1 MYGERIF
8 AAALAA
14 LMVSAPAA
22 AVTDV
27 EFSELREQLKQ
38 LKEQYEKRVQALE
51 QRLGEAERAAARAG
65 QQPERAETPA
75 STPPPPTPS
84 AARAGPS
91 ALNPEISLILSG
103 TYYNASQDP
112 NKAGITGFIPPGND
126 FKPGTRGFSLSDTE
140 LTISGGVDPYFRAQ
154 ATIGITPENAAEIEE
169 AYFQTLSLPHGLGLK
184 GGRYFSSIAYLNQF
198 HPHAWDF
205 VDAPLVYQAYW
216 GQNLAIDGAQLAWVA
231 PTDTYVQL
239 GLEFGQGKN
248 LPGEGFR
255 EKNGTGT
262 GTLYL
267 QIGDDIGRESSYLAG
282 VSAFQTSNKG
292 TDGLTVNTADPAG
305 NAVQDT
311 FTGTTRIA
319 GGYFVYKWA
328 PNRDFARSGLKLQA
342 EYYQRWQNG
351 DLTYDAGNTTGVGD
365 VTGGVKRRQAGWY
378 GQAVYKFDP
387 HWRAGVRYDSLATL
401 STNLA
406 PQLTGLVAT
415 PGYKP
420 WRASAMVDWSL
431 TEFSRFRLQY
441 SYSRALEGVSDN
453 QLFLQFIMSL
463 GAHAAHPF

>member
-1 MYGERIF
+1 MF
-8 AAALAA
+8 AATLATLLA
-14 LMVSAPAA
+14 SAPAA
-22 AVTDV
+22 AVTDA
-27 EFSELREQLKQ
+27 EFSELREQLHQ
-38 LKEQYEKRVQALE
+38 LKEQYEKRIQALE
-51 QRLGEAERAAARAG
+51 QRLGEAERTAARAG
-65 QQPERAETPA
+65 QQAERAESVA
-75 STPPPPTPS
+75 SAPPPAT
-84 AARAGPS
+84 RAGPS

-103 TYYNASQDP
+103 TYYNSSQDP
-112 NKAGITGFIPPGND
+112 NKAGITGFIPPDNGY
-126 FKPGTRGFSLSDTE
+126 KPGTRGFSLQDTE
-140 LTISGGVDPYFRAQ
+140 LTISGGVDPYFRGQ
-154 ATIGITPENAAEIEE
+154 ATIGISAENEVELEE
-169 AYFQTLSLPHGLGLK
+169 AYFQTLALPHGLGLK

-216 GQNLAIDGAQLAWVA
+216 GQNLAIDGGQLAWVA
-231 PTDTYVQL
+231 PTDTYLAL

-262 GTLYL
+262 GTVYA

-282 VSAFQTSNKG
+282 ISAFQTSNKG
-292 TDGLTVNTADPAG
+292 TDGLTVSTVDPAG

-319 GGYFVYKWA
+319 GGYLVYKWA

-342 EYYQRWQNG
+342 EYYQRRQSG
-351 DLTYDAGNTTGVGD
+351 DLTYDVGNTTGAGD
-365 VTGGVKRRQAGWY
+365 VSGGTKRRQSGWY

-387 HWRAGVRYDSLATL
+387 RWRAGARYDRLDTL
-401 STNLA
+401 STQLD
-406 PQLTGLVAT
+406 PQLAGLVDT
-415 PGYKP
+415 SSYKP

-431 TEFSRFRLQY
+431 TEFSRLRLQY

-453 QLFLQFIMSL
+453 QLFLQYIMSL
-463 GAHAAHPF
+463 GPHGAHPF

>member
-1 MYGERIF
+1 MGSVWIF

-14 LMVSAPAA
+14 LLASGPAA
-22 AVTDV
+22 AVTDT
-27 EFSELREQLKQ
+27 EFNELREQLKQ
-38 LKEQYEKRVQALE
+38 LKAEYEKRIQALE
-51 QRLGEAERAAARAG
+51 QRLGEAERAATRAG
-65 QQPERAETPA
+65 PPAERPEAA
-75 STPPPPTPS
+75 APPPPAPS
-84 AARAGPS
+84 AARAGAS

-103 TYYNASQDP
+103 TYYNSSQDP

-126 FKPGTRGFSLSDTE
+126 FKPGTRGFSLNDTE

-154 ATIGITPENAAEIEE
+154 ATIGITSENSAEIEE
-169 AYFQTLSLPHGLGLK
+169 AYFQTLSLPHGLRMK

-231 PTDTYVQL
+231 PLDTYVQV

-267 QIGDDIGRESSYLAG
+267 QVGDDIGRESTYLAG
-282 VSAFQTSNKG
+282 VSVFQTSNKG
-292 TDGLTVNTADPAG
+292 TDGLTFNTQDPAG

-311 FTGTTRIA
+311 FTGTTKIA
-319 GGYFVYKWA
+319 GGYLVYKWA

-342 EYYQRWQNG
+342 EYYQRRQNG
-351 DLTYDAGNTTGVGD
+351 DLTYDVGNTTGMGD
-365 VTGGVKRRQAGWY
+365 VTGGTTRRQAGWY

-387 HWRAGVRYDSLATL
+387 HWRAGVRYDRLTTL

-406 PQLTGLVAT
+406 PQLSGLVST
-415 PGYKP
+415 PDYKP

-441 SYSRALEGVSDN
+441 SYSRALQNVSDN
-453 QLFLQFIMSL
+453 TLFLQFIMSL